1 MEPGGLLTKIPP
13 FIKNQAVN
21 LQNKSILMAE
31 RFFCLV
37 VVLIFLSCGKFF
49 GQSNHVEKLFNKD
62 TTGYVNKYNPDF
74 RQNNVKL
81 SDTLIGRP
89 VNSPVFNSTILPPKP
104 LSNILLLNPLQK
116 NSYQQSLS
124 FFCRKEW
131 QFEKA
136 TSIPLRIRLGSL
148 DYTDYL
154 EQKPNAIRPK

>member
-1 MEPGGLLTKIPP
+1 
-13 FIKNQAVN
+13 
-21 LQNKSILMAE
+21 MAE

-37 VVLIFLSCGKFF
+37 VVLIFLSCGEFF
-49 GQSNHVEKLFNKD
+49 GQSAPVEKIFKKD
-62 TTGYVNKYNPDF
+62 VAFYVSKFTPDF

-81 SDTLIGRP
+81 SDTLNRRP
-89 VNSPVFNSTILPPKP
+89 GNNIVFNSTILLPNPF
-104 LSNILLLNPLQK
+104 SNILLLSPLQK
-116 NSYQQSLS
+116 NSYQQRLS

-148 DYTDYL
+148 EYTDYL